1 MPVGFA
7 IAGFSQVLHDCCS
20 GALTLRPM
28 VFMEKGHLQ
37 SWPCITGQSEGELRQ
52 RVNSSLL
59 LKKKKPTNF
68 YYSLPECEENRDIHS
83 MYQID
88 FIGLT
93 MFLFNYCFAI
103 LKLLMKSSL
112 PVCRLS
118 SDKTHQLFRVTKE
131 VGGQ

>member
-1 MPVGFA
+1 
-7 IAGFSQVLHDCCS
+7 
-20 GALTLRPM
+20 M
-28 VFMEKGHLQ
+28 VFMKKGHLQ
-37 SWPCITGQSEGELRQ
+37 SWPCTTGQSEGELRQ

-59 LKKKKPTNF
+59 LQKKKTNF

-88 FIGLT
+88 VIGLI
-93 MFLFNYCFAI
+93 MFLFNCYFAI
-103 LKLLMKSSL
+103 LKLLMKSAL
-112 PVCRLS
+112 PVCGLS

>member
-59 LKKKKPTNF
+59 LKKKNQPT
-68 YYSLPECEENRDIHS
+68 
-83 MYQID
+83 
-88 FIGLT
+88 FIIVFQNVKKIEIFT
-93 MFLFNYCFAI
+93 QC
-103 LKLLMKSSL
+103 
-112 PVCRLS
+112 
-118 SDKTHQLFRVTKE
+118 TK
-131 VGGQ
+131 